1 MKTEKKIRKTC
12 GRTEGN
18 HRIKSLSFWLR
29 SPVTVPVLPKALQGM
44 TEKSVTSAWSR
55 GWSHRY
61 LPGNVWEISEF
72 LHMRHV

>member
-1 MKTEKKIRKTC
+1 MC
-12 GRTEGN
+12 
-18 HRIKSLSFWLR
+18 LFFLR
-29 SPVTVPVLPKALQGM
+29 LERCRGM

-61 LPGNVWEISEF
+61 LPGNVWEISEL